1 MFNRSKPLLFYILC
15 GAIQGLGAVADFDSF
30 HSNLG
35 EILILSPVK
44 QTTRTLT
51 SPTQVDQITKTPED
65 DLSELTILPPLPDQ
79 AAEEPNEQSSQS
91 PLTDAEIEELLFN
104 ELYEFEDTEDGPAM
118 EVPEWYK
125 FYGLEMGWGYAENPL
140 GGASNPVNSQFA
152 ELNLETFFLN
162 QKDPRQEKLLY
173 LYAEGKNFYE
183 LESEEIAGLVLSQF
197 DYSYKPA
204 GESHSYGLRLQHTF
218 FDLGMDISGIGST
231 DHNWTKIT
239 SNRTELSPNWE
250 WQGENGEEAK
260 LELKWSKEKL
270 RQFADRNSRF
280 GISLTLSN
288 KTAKPVKWQTKI
300 FHNLTRYKDRKP
312 KNGSGT
318 DIEESLKTK
327 SLGLSTKIASAA
339 KNGWSKDLS
348 LNAGIE
354 KVDDNMGDYY
364 DYGRFKASLAKTFE
378 TENWESGVS
387 VGYNRTRYSDR
398 LTPNLELFSKDHW
411 SFELGLSRGWDESWK
426 TYAKWIH
433 ETDHSN
439 NPNYAFD
446 SSFWSIGMSWEK

>member
-1 MFNRSKPLLFYILC
+1 
-15 GAIQGLGAVADFDSF
+15 
-30 HSNLG
+30 
-35 EILILSPVK
+35 
-44 QTTRTLT
+44 
-51 SPTQVDQITKTPED
+51 
-65 DLSELTILPPLPDQ
+65 
-79 AAEEPNEQSSQS
+79 
-91 PLTDAEIEELLFN
+91 
-104 ELYEFEDTEDGPAM
+104 
-118 EVPEWYK
+118 
-125 FYGLEMGWGYAENPL
+125 
-140 GGASNPVNSQFA
+140 
-152 ELNLETFFLN
+152 
-162 QKDPRQEKLLY
+162 LLY

-204 GESHSYGLRLQHTF
+204 GESHSYGFHLQHTF
-218 FDLGMDISGIGST
+218 FDQGMDFSEIGLPYR
-231 DHNWTKIT
+231 TKIT
-239 SNRTELSPNWE
+239 SNRTELCPKWE
-250 WQGENGEEAK
+250 WQGEDGEEGK
-260 LELKWSKEKL
+260 LELNWSKEKL

-327 SLGLSTKIASAA
+327 SLGISTKIASAA

-398 LTPNLELFSKDHW
+398 LTQNLELFSKDHW
-411 SFELGLSRGWDESWK
+411 SFELGLSRGWDESWR

-433 ETDHSN
+433 ETDRSN
-439 NPNYAFD
+439 NPDYAFA
-446 SSFWSIGMSWEK
+446 SSFWSVGMSWEK